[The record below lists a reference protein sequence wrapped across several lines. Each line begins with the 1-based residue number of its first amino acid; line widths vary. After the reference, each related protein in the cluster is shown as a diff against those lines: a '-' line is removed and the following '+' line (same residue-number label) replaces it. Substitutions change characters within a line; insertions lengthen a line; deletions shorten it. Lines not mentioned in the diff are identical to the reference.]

1 MFENIKANKEYRRN
15 KKIAK
20 REIAKI
26 AATTLPVVREV
37 SGKSADIVK
46 FVVRLVNETKDIN
59 GDELVKVVISNIAD
73 VLKTSDNRLI
83 EIITYIASLSPEDIQ
98 KVLVHSMV
106 QTMPSENQ
114 TE

>member
-1 MFENIKANKEYRRN
+1 MIKDYLEYRRN

-20 REIAKI
+20 REITKI
-26 AATTLPVVREV
+26 AATTLPVVGEV
-37 SGKSADIVK
+37 SGKSADIAK

-59 GDELVKVVISNIAD
+59 GEEFVKLVISNIAD

-83 EIITYIASLSPEDIQ
+83 EIITYMASLSPEDIQ

-106 QTMPSENQ
+106 QTMPNKKDG
-114 TE
+114 